1 MQVFKTYFKIMKKR
15 LVPLILYGVMFLAIT
30 IIITMAIFRDNS
42 KKFST
47 TKVPAV
53 VVNEDQGSSFT
64 DSFLTYLERYVSY
77 EEIGNTESDRKDALF
92 NRKISY
98 ILTIPEGFTEELLA
112 GKDVMLTK
120 QTIPGSVDTV
130 AVDTAIDIY
139 LNAAKLYMK
148 YNAGSSIEELNA
160 NIESTMQEDTP
171 VTLEVKD
178 KKVNL
183 NAGEFNKYYFNYLGY
198 ILITCFILGVSTVML
213 SFQGLDIRR
222 KHFASP
228 ITTRSYTAQ
237 LILANLVF
245 VLCYLVV
252 FPIAGYISNP
262 FRTFDLGMVL
272 IWINVLL
279 FSLTV
284 LSISYLIG
292 ITVKSRNAVQAIST
306 MLSLALAFLSGMFV
320 PQDFLGEPV
329 LKVASFTPAY
339 WYVKAN
345 NTIAGLTKYSLKNL
359 SEIAGYMAIQL
370 GFTAAVITI
379 VMVVSKRKSQQAY

>member
-1 MQVFKTYFKIMKKR
+1 MKKR
-15 LVPLILYGVMFLAIT
+15 LVPLILYGAMFLGIT

-42 KKFST
+42 KKFSAM
-47 TKVPAV
+47 KVPAV
-53 VVNEDQGSSFT
+53 VVNEDRGSSFT
-64 DSFLTYLERYVSY
+64 DSFLTYLGRYVSY
-77 EEIGNTESDRKDALF
+77 EEIGNTEADRKDALF
-92 NRKISY
+92 SRKVSY

-120 QTIPGSVDTV
+120 QTIPDSMDTV

-148 YNAGSSIEELNA
+148 YNAGSSIEELNT
-160 NIESTMQEDTP
+160 NIERTMQEDTP

-183 NAGEFNKYYFNYLGY
+183 NAGEFNKYFFNYLGY

-222 KHFASP
+222 KHSASP

-252 FPIAGYISNP
+252 FPIAGYICNP
-262 FRTFDLGMVL
+262 YRTFDLGMVL

-292 ITVKSRNAVQAIST
+292 ITVKSRNSVQALST

-339 WYVKAN
+339 WYVKVN
-345 NTIAGLTKYSLKNL
+345 NTIAGFTEYSLKNL

-370 GFTAAVITI
+370 GFTAAIITI

>member
-15 LVPLILYGVMFLAIT
+15 LVPLILYGAMFLGIT

-42 KKFST
+42 KKFSAM
-47 TKVPAV
+47 KVPAV
-53 VVNEDQGSSFT
+53 VVNEDRGSSFT
-64 DSFLTYLERYVSY
+64 DSFLTYLGRYVSY
-77 EEIGNTESDRKDALF
+77 EEIGNTEADRKDALF
-92 NRKISY
+92 SRKVSY

-120 QTIPGSVDTV
+120 QTIPDSMDTV

-148 YNAGSSIEELNA
+148 YNAGSSIEELNT
-160 NIESTMQEDTP
+160 NIERTMQEDTP

-183 NAGEFNKYYFNYLGY
+183 NAGEFNKYFFNYLGY

-222 KHFASP
+222 KHSASP

-252 FPIAGYISNP
+252 FPIAGYICNP
-262 FRTFDLGMVL
+262 YRTFDLGMVL

-292 ITVKSRNAVQAIST
+292 ITVKSRNSVQALST

-339 WYVKAN
+339 WYVKVN
-345 NTIAGLTKYSLKNL
+345 NTIAGFTEYSLKNL

-370 GFTAAVITI
+370 GFTAAIITI